1 MSERSSNGN
10 AKKRTVEKN
19 NYDSLLN
26 QYVTMNGNGPE
37 KIQGVLLGVGKEHVA
52 LKTDKGVMYYNLRHI
67 KSISNDFQNNSNDST
82 YEYEVER
89 VNSFKE
95 VLTKFRH
102 KWVKINGSKKD
113 SIEGFLSEVFDDH
126 VVMINNGEVFY
137 VLIYHIKN
145 ITEAVKNGDD
155 NKDNNSQQQSNQN
168 SNQSNKNKN
177 QSNENKSDD
186 NKSKSNR
193 RADFIFS
200 NRNLFRI

>member
-1 MSERSSNGN
+1 
-10 AKKRTVEKN
+10 
-19 NYDSLLN
+19 
-26 QYVTMNGNGPE
+26 
-37 KIQGVLLGVGKEHVA
+37 
-52 LKTDKGVMYYNLRHI
+52 RHI

-168 SNQSNKNKN
+168 SN
-177 QSNENKSDD
+177 
-186 NKSKSNR
+186 
-193 RADFIFS
+193 
-200 NRNLFRI
+200 